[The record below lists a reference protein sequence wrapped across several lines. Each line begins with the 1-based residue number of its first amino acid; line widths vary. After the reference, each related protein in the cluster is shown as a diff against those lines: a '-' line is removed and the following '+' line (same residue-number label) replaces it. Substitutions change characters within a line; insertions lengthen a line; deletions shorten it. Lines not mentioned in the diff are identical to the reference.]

1 MIFIFWSKKQN
12 NESSTDKWLSQ
23 LRKIQ
28 EDIRV
33 LEKRKNEIDTPKFLS
48 TEKGSELAERLILI
62 WNGRCD
68 ARCLTT
74 LSKNKNDMKFLEDF
88 AYYLLALCDSG
99 EEYSFILEEL
109 KEKRN
114 IEKTL
119 KEKLSI
125 E

>member
-12 NESSTDKWLSQ
+12 NESSTSKWLSQ
-23 LRKIQ
+23 LRNIQ

-68 ARCLTT
+68 PRCL

-88 AYYLLALCDSG
+88 AYYLLALCESG
-99 EEYSFILEEL
+99 EEYSFILKEL

-114 IEKTL
+114 IEIAL
-119 KEKLSI
+119 KEKLAI
-125 E
+125 K